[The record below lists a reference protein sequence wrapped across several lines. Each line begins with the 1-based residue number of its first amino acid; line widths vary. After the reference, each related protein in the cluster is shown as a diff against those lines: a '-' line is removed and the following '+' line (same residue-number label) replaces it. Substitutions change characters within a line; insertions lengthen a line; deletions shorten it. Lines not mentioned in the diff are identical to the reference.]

1 MKKQKGFT
9 LLELLIVIG
18 IIAILAA
25 IIYVAVDP
33 ARRFAEARNS
43 QRWASVNSILNAY
56 LTYTV
61 DERGTEPGDATS
73 TSPYMIGSGNDP
85 SGCTAT
91 TTNDMLDLSADL
103 EGAYLSAIPYDPS
116 LSIATSSSKTYYY
129 LIRNSRGRITVGA
142 CNVEA
147 ISGEST
153 TTPIYVQ
160 R

>member
-61 DERGTEPGDATS
+61 DTRGTEPGDATS
-73 TSPYMIGSGNDP
+73 TAPYMIGSGNDP

-103 EGAYLSAIPYDPS
+103 QGQYLSAIPYDPS
-116 LSIATSSSKTYYY
+116 SIATSSSKTYYY
-129 LIRNSRGRITVGA
+129 LIRNSRGRVTVGA
-142 CNVEA
+142 CTP
-147 ISGEST
+147 ESIGGDPVV
-153 TTPIYVQ
+153 PIFVQ